1 MTGQSQQPIV
11 TDQHPPQVPAAY
23 HQNDE
28 IDLRELFKALW
39 DGKLTIV
46 LATMFCTVLAVTY
59 ALTTQEW
66 WSSTAKIAEPQ
77 SQDMAAYQKLV
88 KQFQPLFDI
97 YQEDGTILV
106 SKDLDNLIDTKV
118 LFKRFID
125 AFDSVDNKRDFLD
138 TSREFQSFK
147 AKLQGN
153 ASTSVD
159 EERRQLYSE
168 WFDKINADA
177 TDKSPLS
184 PYELTLQSTTKE
196 NSYALLQEYI
206 QVTQSKAQNDALNNL
221 QTIIDTKHNE
231 LVQQKRIL
239 ESQARNRLEV
249 EAERAKYA
257 LNIATAAEVDKP
269 IQSYNDKEIFS
280 IDLGTKA
287 LAAKVTA
294 LESVKNLSV
303 IEPRL
308 QQIDAKLDMLNTLKI
323 DRSFI
328 RDIVDDH
335 DDLVLVRAIIDLG
348 HNLGKQ
354 VIAEGVETKSQ
365 LDYLKSIGCDAMQG
379 FLLSRPL
386 TADNITAFFRQSHPE
401 EELN

>member
-308 QQIDAKLDMLNTLKI
+308 QQIDAKLDMLKTLKI
-323 DRSFI
+323 DRDIQFQTFRFLENVEQPIS
-328 RDIVDDH
+328 RDKPKRALIAV
-335 DDLVLVRAIIDLG
+335 LGTLLGGMLGVAIVLVR
-348 HNLGKQ
+348 
-354 VIAEGVETKSQ
+354 
-365 LDYLKSIGCDAMQG
+365 
-379 FLLSRPL
+379 F
-386 TADNITAFFRQSHPE
+386 AFRREDDESM
-401 EELN
+401 

>member
-323 DRSFI
+323 DRNIQFQTFRFLENVEQPIS
-328 RDIVDDH
+328 RDKPKRALIAV
-335 DDLVLVRAIIDLG
+335 LGTLLGGMLGVAIVLVR
-348 HNLGKQ
+348 
-354 VIAEGVETKSQ
+354 
-365 LDYLKSIGCDAMQG
+365 
-379 FLLSRPL
+379 F
-386 TADNITAFFRQSHPE
+386 AFRREDDESM
-401 EELN
+401 